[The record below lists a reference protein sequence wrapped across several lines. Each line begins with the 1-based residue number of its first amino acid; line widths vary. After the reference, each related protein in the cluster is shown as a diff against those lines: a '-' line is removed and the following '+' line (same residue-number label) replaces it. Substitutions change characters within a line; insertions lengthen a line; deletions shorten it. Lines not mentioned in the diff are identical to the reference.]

1 MLQFENKIEDYLDG
15 LLSSEEQQT
24 FEDAMKNDKALANK
38 VAIVKEIN
46 HTIATEG
53 KLKNFKKTLEPIS
66 NAHFPNNQKKET
78 TKETVIRPIK
88 NNRKMWLIAAS
99 FLVLVVSSVLIWN
112 VLKSE
117 TVDATELFAANYE
130 PFNVNQRGENN
141 DLTDIEKQALETY
154 NAKDFAAAIPLLEQL
169 STENTTDEQLILQL
183 GSAYLSTKQVE
194 KAIAIFQK
202 INTESVNCQA
212 AQWYLALAYL
222 QNDEIEIAKKILE
235 TLANSGERT
244 YPVKAKKLLEA
255 L

>member
-66 NAHFPNNQKKET
+66 NAHFPNNKKSA
-78 TKETVIRPIK
+78 TKQATIIRPIK
-88 NNRKMWLIAAS
+88 SNRKMWLMAAS

-130 PFNVNQRGENN
+130 PFNVNQRGEND
-141 DLTDIEKQALETY
+141 DLTDIEKQTLETY

-169 STENTTDEQLILQL
+169 STENPTDEQLILQL
-183 GSAYLSTKQVE
+183 GSAYLSTNEVE

-202 INTESVNCQA
+202 INTESVNYQA